1 MTKHIE
7 KLAKKERKKLLK
19 AAEPE
24 TAGPMAMQPPHEG
37 DVADSRR
44 DQPDPDANSLGR
56 GFEKRSD

>member
-7 KLAKKERKKLLK
+7 KLAKKELKKLLK

-24 TAGPMAMQPPHEG
+24 TAGPMAMQPPRDG

-44 DQPDPDANSLGR
+44 DQPDAFSAHRNPR
-56 GFEKRSD
+56 

>member
-24 TAGPMAMQPPHEG
+24 TAGPMPMQPG

-44 DQPDPDANSLGR
+44 DQPDADANSLGR
-56 GFEKRSD
+56 GFEKND